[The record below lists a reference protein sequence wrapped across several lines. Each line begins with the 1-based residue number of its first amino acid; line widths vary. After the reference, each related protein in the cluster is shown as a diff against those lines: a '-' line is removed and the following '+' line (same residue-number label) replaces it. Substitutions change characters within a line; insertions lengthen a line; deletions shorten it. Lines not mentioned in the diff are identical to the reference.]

1 MHSEPPRHVRLRL
14 ALAVS
19 FAVGAVSCQSTS
31 ASDLNWAADAGVFGK
46 PDAAWVKS
54 GDAPAT
60 IVIAPDAPF
69 APISIDSGA
78 RAAIDAGVTADET
91 SCLPSVYTLRARPAE
106 VLLVQDRSA
115 AMAELVGTDSK
126 WSMSGAAIVK
136 VAELATASWGMM
148 LFPKATLDGECC
160 QMPSSDL
167 AAEVEVM
174 PSSGSAALLATTFQ
188 TSAATGRGRPM
199 ARAITQAASYLH
211 ARATSSAKYL
221 VLVAAG
227 EPTCSED
234 GLCSAENTSDAT
246 RTKDA
251 VTHAASRL
259 GIPVAVVALGLPSN
273 SNVLQ
278 PVATQQL
285 FADLAKLG
293 GMGSAT
299 SSQQAYWAAATTGE
313 LERVLAAIAA
323 QTKNCSFVVPA
334 PIVRPADV
342 QVLLSDV
349 RLSRDST
356 HQDGWD
362 FADDETSVVLFGKAC
377 TAARTALDA
386 VVMRLQP
393 SCSAPPVL

>member
-19 FAVGAVSCQSTS
+19 CAAGVASCQSTS
-31 ASDLNWAADAGVFGK
+31 ASDGNWAADAGVFGK

-54 GDAPAT
+54 SDAPVT

-69 APISIDSGA
+69 APISIDSGTRPA
-78 RAAIDAGVTADET
+78 FDADVTADET
-91 SCLPSVYTLRARPAE
+91 SCLPSVYALHARPAE
-106 VLLVQDRSA
+106 MLLVQDRSA
-115 AMAELVGTDSK
+115 AMAELVGADSK
-126 WSMSGAAIVK
+126 WSMSNAAIVK
-136 VAELATASWGMM
+136 VAELPTASWGMM
-148 LFPKATLDGECC
+148 LFPKAGLDGECC

-188 TSAATGRGRPM
+188 KSAATGRGRPM
-199 ARAITQAASYLH
+199 ARAITQAATYLH
-211 ARATSSAKYL
+211 ARATSTAKYI

-251 VTHAASRL
+251 VTHATSRL
-259 GIPVAVVALGLPSN
+259 GIPVAVVALGLASSGN
-273 SNVLQ
+273 ALQ

-293 GMGSAT
+293 GMASAT
-299 SSQQAYWAAATTGE
+299 SSQQAYWAATTTDE
-313 LERVLAAIAA
+313 LARILTTIAA
-323 QTKNCSFVVPA
+323 QTKSCSFVVPTT
-334 PIVRPADV
+334 IRWPADV
-342 QVLLSDV
+342 QILLSDV

-377 TAARTALDA
+377 TVARTASDP
-386 VVMRLQP
+386 VTMKLQP
-393 SCSAPPVL
+393 SCSGPPVL